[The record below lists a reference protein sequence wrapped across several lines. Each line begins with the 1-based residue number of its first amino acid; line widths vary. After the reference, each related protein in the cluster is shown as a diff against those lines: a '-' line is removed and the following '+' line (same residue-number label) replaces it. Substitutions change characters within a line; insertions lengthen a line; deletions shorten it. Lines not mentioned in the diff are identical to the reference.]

1 MAGAL
6 KTLVTM
12 LQASTF
18 LTASSVAVVF
28 GEEEVNDQS
37 QALPMVVVVPKGGP
51 LMDTGY
57 AQGIDPSVEMVWA
70 TKEEIDLYLWAY
82 STTTSAQPIDHVDAV
97 EALRLLVLSAM
108 QDQRYNQ
115 DGNNGGGLS
124 YRVVRGEWKLMQG
137 AMNRYGRSYV
147 MTVEVEIPI
156 PMAQAVNATITSL
169 TLTQTI

>member
-18 LTASSVAVVF
+18 LTASSVSVVF

-37 QALPMVVVVPKGGP
+37 KALPMVAVVPKGGP
-51 LMDTGY
+51 IVDSGY
-57 AQGIDPSVEMVWA
+57 AQGTDPSVEMVWA
-70 TKEEIDLYLWAY
+70 TKEQIELYLWAY
-82 STTTSAQPIDHVDAV
+82 STASNATAIDHADAV

-115 DGNNGGGLS
+115 DGNDGGGLA
-124 YRVVRGEWKLMQG
+124 YEAKGGRWELMQG
-137 AMNRYGRSYV
+137 AFNRYGRAYV

-156 PMAQAVNATITSL
+156 PMTQAVNATITSL